1 MQAVIERC
9 SSGGVRRRE
18 KGERGELL
26 ETYNEASSWCLVV
39 LEATLRFRRS
49 FSSLSLQSHS
59 NSNAGTVRV
68 EMQVERKRKSGNG
81 SGVGSR
87 LSGGGW
93 EGRLGLK
100 GKVARKCQVGSRC
113 CLTFLSTF
121 EEVVEE
127 EIGEVGGIE
136 GEEERGTRRKRVD
149 WTGQGFV
156 ALRRCERKRSGEDLR
171 PGKDTCTGYSVL
183 TSRTVQVA
191 SPAPPVGIR
200 RGEAEW
206 VTGYR
211 RWQWFFLGWT
221 YKISSMPHY

>member
-1 MQAVIERC
+1 MQAGIERC

-18 KGERGELL
+18 KGGRGELL

-68 EMQVERKRKSGNG
+68 EMQVERKRKSRNG

-93 EGRLGLK
+93 EGRLGLE

-127 EIGEVGGIE
+127 EIGEVGGMRVRRR
-136 GEEERGTRRKRVD
+136 EEQEEKEWIGPGKVLLLCGGARGRGAERTFNRGKILVRGTP
-149 WTGQGFV
+149 
-156 ALRRCERKRSGEDLR
+156 S
-171 PGKDTCTGYSVL
+171 
-183 TSRTVQVA
+183 
-191 SPAPPVGIR
+191 
-200 RGEAEW
+200 
-206 VTGYR
+206 
-211 RWQWFFLGWT
+211 
-221 YKISSMPHY
+221 